1 MNRLYVL
8 LYFQNFLAPV
18 REMSMIEAERA
29 RKIPGGT
36 AGGVSM
42 QKWEYMVRKTDFKAL
57 TQPSFLELERTRLTE
72 HGEEGW
78 ELVSAIPSQ
87 NGEALI
93 MFLKR
98 PAE

>member
-1 MNRLYVL
+1 
-8 LYFQNFLAPV
+8 
-18 REMSMIEAERA
+18 MIEAETVG
-29 RKIPGGT
+29 KIQGGR
-36 AGGVSM
+36 AGGESM

-98 PAE
+98 PVE

>member
-1 MNRLYVL
+1 
-8 LYFQNFLAPV
+8 
-18 REMSMIEAERA
+18 MIEAERA
-29 RKIPGGT
+29 GKIAGGT
-36 AGGVSM
+36 AGGESM